1 MAGSSD
7 RLAFRAEEPVQE
19 PQYLR
24 NETEP
29 VEGGPWQ
36 KSSRADM
43 MVMLVVLAFDC
54 RRIPK
59 GDIAGYC
66 VVRPTWPID
75 AVRFRRPTGRFFNLT
90 NSRVLPEARIWHRV
104 TLPV

>member
-1 MAGSSD
+1 MAIVLRKPTATACPASHEVMVRYVESCD
-7 RLAFRAEEPVQE
+7 RGPMRAVAVR
-19 PQYLR
+19 L
-24 NETEP
+24 
-29 VEGGPWQ
+29 G
-36 KSSRADM
+36 RAD
-43 MVMLVVLAFDC
+43 AC
-54 RRIPK
+54 KIPK